1 MHKVLI
7 ATRSICWGAFA
18 LSICSCNANS
28 PSKLDPQT
36 PPKENQTTAA
46 TSNDIPRSTP
56 IITSSPTT
64 SPVPLIVTAKPATL
78 VAVPYVNPLNAIPLA
93 AKQQV
98 ANSTG
103 SPTPNSTKL
112 VTLANANS
120 QIDPATNAIIPPADR
135 LTKQPSR
142 QQPSNSNIPSA
153 ACRAFPC
160 LILSQDTNGSLNRF
174 NNPIYKL
181 TAYRD
186 RTANYIFQFDAVTGR
201 GFTQSRNRYQ
211 SNTEA
216 PLPDGS
222 YAVAARVVKGN
233 IAEVGGTMVPIFP
246 KSGFDSRMRR
256 TALGI
261 HWDPSFDKDAKEDG
275 TSGCI
280 GLTNKRDYYQVRN
293 FILKYHPRS
302 LEVQID
308 RGS

>member
-7 ATRSICWGAFA
+7 ATRSICWGVLA
-18 LSICSCNANS
+18 LSIGSCNVNS
-28 PSKLDPQT
+28 QSKLDPQT
-36 PPKENQTTAA
+36 PPKENLNATA

-64 SPVPLIVTAKPATL
+64 SPVPQIVTAKPATL

-98 ANSTG
+98 TDSTA

-112 VTLANANS
+112 VTVANANS
-120 QIDPATNAIIPPADR
+120 QIDPATNNIITPTDR
-135 LTKQPSR
+135 LTRQPTR
-142 QQPSNSNIPSA
+142 QQPANSIPSA

-160 LILSQDTNGSLNRF
+160 LILSQDANGSVNRF
-174 NNPIYKL
+174 NNPVYKL

-186 RTANYIFQFDAVTGR
+186 RTANYSFQFDAVSGR

-222 YAVAARVVKGN
+222 YSIAARVVKGT
-233 IAEVGGTMVPIFP
+233 IAEVGGTMLPIFP
-246 KSGFDSRMRR
+246 KPGFDSRMRR
-256 TALGI
+256 SALGI

-280 GLTNKRDYYQVRN
+280 GLTNKQHYYQVRN
-293 FILKYHPRS
+293 FVLKYRPRS

-308 RGS
+308 R

>member
-7 ATRSICWGAFA
+7 ATQSICWGALA

-28 PSKLDPQT
+28 QSKLDSQSVPPQETLTATAT
-36 PPKENQTTAA
+36 P
-46 TSNDIPRSTP
+46 NDIPRSTP
-56 IITSSPTT
+56 IITSSPTI
-64 SPVPLIVTAKPATL
+64 SPAPQVVTAKPAAL
-78 VAVPYVNPLNAIPLA
+78 VEVPYVNPLNAIPLA

-98 ANSTG
+98 ANSN
-103 SPTPNSTKL
+103 SDTPP
-112 VTLANANS
+112 V
-120 QIDPATNAIIPPADR
+120 DR
-135 LTKQPSR
+135 LTKQPTSDLT
-142 QQPSNSNIPSA
+142 PNSNLPSA
-153 ACRAFPC
+153 ACRSFPC
-160 LILSQDTNGSLNRF
+160 LILSQDSDRALNKF
-174 NNPIYKL
+174 NNPVYKL

-201 GFTQSRNRYQ
+201 GFTQSKNRYK

-222 YAVAARVVKGN
+222 YAIAARVVKGT

-246 KSGFDSRMRR
+246 KPGFDRRMRR

-261 HWDPSFDKDAKEDG
+261 HWDPSFEKDAKEDG

-280 GLTNKRDYYQVRN
+280 GLTSKQHYYQVKN
-293 FILKYHPRS
+293 FVLKYRPRS

-308 RGS
+308 R